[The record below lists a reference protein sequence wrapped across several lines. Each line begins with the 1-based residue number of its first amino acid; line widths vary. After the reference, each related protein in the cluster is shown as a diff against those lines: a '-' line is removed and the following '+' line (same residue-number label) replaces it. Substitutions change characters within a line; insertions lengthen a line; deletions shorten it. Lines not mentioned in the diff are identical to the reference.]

1 MKSDYIKNIETAERR
16 FFSEVVE
23 LREEG
28 EDQFFEGY
36 AARFNSPT
44 DLGYFTE
51 EIMPGAFDTV
61 MNDDVRGLFNHDP
74 DVVLGRT
81 KSGTMQIVIDERG
94 AKYKIKYNANDPDHI
109 RVMEKVK
116 RGDVS
121 QSSFAFSIESEN
133 IVRKEDAK
141 VHRQITKLKR
151 WYDVAPVTYPAY
163 ADTSVAARSIDSLKE
178 DEQRAIKEKED
189 SEKALQHDRYL
200 MDKTKRN
207 LNLK

>member
-51 EIMPGAFDTV
+51 EIMPGAFDSV

-81 KSGTMQIVIDERG
+81 KSGTMQVVIDERG
-94 AKYKIKYNANDPDHI
+94 AKYKIKYNANDPDHV

-163 ADTSVAARSIDSLKE
+163 TDTSVAARSIDSLKE
-178 DEQRAIKEKED
+178 EEKRMQEKDE
-189 SEKALQHDRYL
+189 SERKQLENDLYL
-200 MDKTKRN
+200 RDITKRKFK
-207 LNLK
+207 L